1 MKPAFILCSLLL
13 LLAAASGAHA
23 QELVLDLEEALELA
37 RRNNLGLASARI
49 DLRSADRAA
58 RYRWNE
64 LLPSVTAGLGLNRTG
79 TEFTPDDSPWN
90 LSASLRASLP
100 LSGETRY
107 SMARDRL
114 LLAGERFDLEETSGL
129 LVRDVKKAFYLLIIL
144 EERVRLIQ
152 EYIET
157 ARNRYERAR
166 INYENGLVSEITML
180 TALVNLENLRP
191 DLENAR
197 LDRRVAEL
205 ELKQL
210 LGIELDTQVSVT
222 GEIETM
228 PLPDVLV
235 DAAGAGDF
243 DTAGTVPEGIPEA
256 ASAVGTV
263 ISGEI
268 EQAIRERP
276 DVLGLVNQVQ
286 VLENTRRLTRAQE
299 FGPVLSL
306 SLSHQAA
313 VNDPFGGGWGDG
325 SRSTSFGLAV
335 SVPIEG
341 LVPGSPG
348 RQSIAEVDDSIE
360 QAGIDLDQAV
370 REARVE
376 ITTAVLELQ
385 TSLRVLEVLEQNAE
399 LARRTYQLAEQEFE
413 AGLEELST
421 LEEAYDDLQEAELQI
436 LEERF
441 NYLSGLFDL
450 EYAVNIDLDG
460 VQK

>member
-1 MKPAFILCSLLL
+1 
-13 LLAAASGAHA
+13 
-23 QELVLDLEEALELA
+23 
-37 RRNNLGLASARI
+37 
-49 DLRSADRAA
+49 
-58 RYRWNE
+58 
-64 LLPSVTAGLGLNRTG
+64 
-79 TEFTPDDSPWN
+79 
-90 LSASLRASLP
+90 
-100 LSGETRY
+100 
-107 SMARDRL
+107 
-114 LLAGERFDLEETSGL
+114 
-129 LVRDVKKAFYLLIIL
+129 
-144 EERVRLIQ
+144 
-152 EYIET
+152 
-157 ARNRYERAR
+157 
-166 INYENGLVSEITML
+166 ML

-222 GEIETM
+222 GDVQTM

-235 DAAGAGDF
+235 DAAGAGEPYVAETVQTDGR
-243 DTAGTVPEGIPEA
+243 DLDESAAESAAETVPEAVPEA
-256 ASAVGTV
+256 ATEVGTV